1 MALLK
6 VLLLLGL
13 CVSVNSAVSLQK
25 RIIGGN
31 DCDDTDRHFHVR
43 LEMSNGT
50 QMIICGGSLIHPMW
64 ILTAA
69 ACWKSE
75 TGWNNVAKLNVHPRT
90 AKQTHFRAIDLNVV
104 YTSENWKHEIMLLK
118 LPTPVTGVPL
128 VPLPNCSNR
137 PKVGAIVQLAGEG
150 ATTTGPNNQR
160 LPNAAIATR
169 LQCVNMKVAGSP
181 QFVAVYGHVFSAA
194 APNMDVCHGDVGS
207 AVVFNGMI
215 YGVITPVVPGNAFQ
229 IRVFIMDV
237 CKYIG
242 WIRKT
247 IGVQ

>member
-13 CVSVNSAVSLQK
+13 GVSVNSAISLQK
-25 RIIGGN
+25 RVIGGH
-31 DCDDTDRHFHVR
+31 DCDDTDRHYHVR
-43 LEMSNGT
+43 LEMTNGT
-50 QMIICGGSLIHPMW
+50 QTTFCGGSLIHPMW

-104 YTSENWKHEIMLLK
+104 YTSENGKHEIMLLK
-118 LPTPVTGVPL
+118 LPRPVTGVPL
-128 VPLPNCSNR
+128 VPLPDCSKR

-160 LPNAAIATR
+160 LPNDATATR
-169 LQCVNMKVAGSP
+169 LQCVNMEVAGSP
-181 QFVAVYGHVFSAA
+181 QFVAIYGHVFSAA
-194 APNMDVCHGDVGS
+194 APSKDVSRGDVGS
-207 AVVFNGMI
+207 AVVFNNMI
-215 YGVITPVVPGNAFQ
+215 YGVITPVVPEQAFQ
-229 IRVFIMDV
+229 IRVFITDV
-237 CKYIG
+237 CEYIG
-242 WIRKT
+242 WIRTT
-247 IGVQ
+247 IGLQ